1 LREQAAIDS
10 NIGLAYIYC
19 DYRDQEEQTV
29 ENIFGAILSQLLG
42 SLPKLPETV
51 LELHKE
57 HAAKG
62 ESLKLT
68 DAVDLLHVVCEQ
80 FSRVFVCFDALDEL
94 DNLRSL
100 LEKLRQ
106 SPSSMQIFMTG
117 RRHIEET
124 VQEYLK
130 EDNAISIKAHESD
143 LRLFIEHEIG
153 GDNDLEPD
161 AMDEKLRNDI
171 LETVI
176 GSAQGV
182 SV

>member
-1 LREQAAIDS
+1 MES
-10 NIGLAYIYC
+10 NIGLAYVYC
-19 DYRDQEEQTV
+19 DYRDEKDQTV
-29 ENIFGAILSQLLG
+29 ENIFGAVLSQLLG

-62 ESLKLT
+62 ESLRLT
-68 DAVDLLHVVCEQ
+68 DAVELLHVVCGQ
-80 FSRVFVCFDALDEL
+80 FSRVFICLDALDEL
-94 DNLRSL
+94 ENLRGL

-106 SPSSMQIFMTG
+106 SPSSMQIFITG
-117 RRHIEET
+117 RRHIEGT

-130 EDNAISIKAHESD
+130 EDNAISIRAHESD

-153 GDNDLEPD
+153 GEDDLEPD

-176 GSAQGV
+176 GSAEGV